1 MATNLFE
8 DFNPISSKQW
18 KQKIQFEL
26 DGADYNQTV
35 IWNSPEDI
43 QVKPFY
49 HDDEFYPK
57 RYCTNSSV
65 QISKSAKIFLFL
77 ISRNR

>member
-1 MATNLFE
+1 MKKLFD
-8 DFNPISSKQW
+8 DFDSISSKQW

-26 DGADYNQTV
+26 DGADYNQTL

-49 HDDEFYPK
+49 HRDEFKGVVARSEERRVGKECP
-57 RYCTNSSV
+57 V
-65 QISKSAKIFLFL
+65 
-77 ISRNR
+77 